1 MSGEDAMSAHGY
13 AMGYDHPGAGPKPI
27 PHWPVFE
34 GILWILWTGPR

>member
-27 PHWPVFE
+27 PHWSVFE
-34 GILWILWTGPR
+34 GILWIL